1 MSYTYK
7 NIGAIGVDDERNY
20 NQKTSISAIV
30 DSLDMTG
37 IRIGSDCTIRI
48 NEDDLNAL
56 IDLLHDASKQI
67 IAQRNGRITSVLK
80 EVDPDEYVE
89 PDYQLCLNC
98 QATYDA
104 NVGDCQDPICN
115 SPHAFLAKFL

>member
-1 MSYTYK
+1 MSYTFK

-30 DSLDMTG
+30 DSLGMTG

-56 IDLLHDASKQI
+56 IELLHDASKQI
-67 IAQRNGRITSVLK
+67 IAQRNGRIAVEEERELN
-80 EVDPDEYVE
+80 EYE
-89 PDYQLCLNC
+89 LCLNC
-98 QATYDA
+98 QNTYHSSE
-104 NVGDCQDPICN
+104 GDCQNQICN
-115 SPHAFLAKFL
+115 SPMAFLAKFV

>member
-1 MSYTYK
+1 MSYTFK

-56 IDLLHDASKQI
+56 IELLHDASKQI
-67 IAQRNGRITSVLK
+67 IAQRNGRYNVELEAAEEMATEADSYDPEE
-80 EVDPDEYVE
+80 EVA
-89 PDYQLCLNC
+89 LLSS
-98 QATYDA
+98 
-104 NVGDCQDPICN
+104 CN
-115 SPHAFLAKFL
+115 ASQRHV